1 MKKNILF
8 VSAFL
13 TLITGCSSIP
23 LLPEPYEIRYFKSEA
38 IGKCPRMKLGI
49 SHLSSS
55 SLIVDSL
62 FDDWQFDESYLDIS
76 LQVIA
81 KDDRDGYLIKKL
93 KRSTWEY
100 IQSSPYN
107 RKEIYFYQV
116 PLATLEKCTISEEAY
131 KEKECKKRIAQK
143 AAAKKAAE
151 KKAKEEAE
159 KKRKIEQQATEKN
172 NEVMKKYGKPYCNP
186 FKVKTDGYNSP
197 YLVGGLFSEKKR
209 NCLFEKKFRIS
220 QVTPYGMLVY
230 EIGIACERSYC
241 YDKEYGPYF
250 VIPNEEDKELVDGDY
265 IGGLF
270 EYIGTHSYETILR
283 APKTVL
289 KFKHISK

>member
-13 TLITGCSSIP
+13 TLITGCSSIH

-38 IGKCPRMKLGI
+38 IGKCPGIMRGI

-55 SLIVDSL
+55 NLIIDG
-62 FDDWQFDESYLDIS
+62 FFDWQFNDSDLDRPF
-76 LQVIA
+76 QVIA
-81 KDDRDGYLIKKL
+81 KDDYDGFLTV
-93 KRSTWEY
+93 KR
-100 IQSSPYN
+100 N
-107 RKEIYFYQV
+107 RENREKIYFYQV
-116 PLATLEKCTISEEAY
+116 PLTALEKCTISEEAY
-131 KEKECKKRIAQK
+131 KEKKRKQKAAQK

-151 KKAKEEAE
+151 KKAKEEKEKAE
-159 KKRKIEQQATEKN
+159 KKRKIEQQAAEKN
-172 NEVMKKYGKPYCNP
+172 NEVIKKYGKPYCNP

-250 VIPNEEDKELVDGDY
+250 VIPNEEDKELVDGDN